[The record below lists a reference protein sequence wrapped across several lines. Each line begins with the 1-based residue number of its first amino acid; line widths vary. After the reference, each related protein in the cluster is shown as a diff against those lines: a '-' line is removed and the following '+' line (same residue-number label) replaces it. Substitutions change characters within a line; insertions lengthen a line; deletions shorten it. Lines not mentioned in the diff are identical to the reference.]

1 MASDGDIRVLL
12 VMDLVLSV
20 VFSTVAIRGLAFIN
34 VLAFSWRTVA
44 FATALIALL
53 TYLAVLR

>member
-12 VMDLVLSV
+12 VMDLVLSAVFATIV
-20 VFSTVAIRGLAFIN
+20 VRGLAFIN
-34 VLAFSWRTVA
+34 VLAFSWQTVA
-44 FATALIALL
+44 LAASVIALL